1 MFALRVIDKD
11 LPVAVANVRL
21 FNSYTHR
28 NLKKNQNR
36 APLSIAY
43 SLLKNLQFQN
53 GVFNKQIKEK

>member
-28 NLKKNQNR
+28 N
-36 APLSIAY
+36 
-43 SLLKNLQFQN
+43 F
-53 GVFNKQIKEK
+53 